1 MKLDRPLPAGSRPH
15 QTLPIDPRA
24 AALAVLTAGLALT
37 AMWAVT
43 IGPTRIP
50 ASDIIAAVTR
60 FDASH
65 DHLVIATV
73 RVPRVLAGIIAGAA
87 LAVAGAIMQ
96 AVTNNPLASPGLL
109 GVNAGASFG
118 VVMAL
123 TLWPTLPTSTYVWA
137 AFAGAAVAAT
147 IVYSL
152 GSMGVTGATPVKLAL
167 AGAIVSAFVAS
178 LTSAVLIFDKTTLDA
193 IRFWSVGSLA
203 GRSMT
208 TIASVSP
215 YILAGLAAAMLTRR
229 QITTL
234 SLGAD
239 VARTVGQ
246 NLVLWRAVAAVTV
259 VLLAGSAVAV
269 AGPIGFVGLVVP
281 HAVRLLTGLD
291 YRWILPFCAVGGAL
305 LVTGSDALAR
315 SLLPERELP
324 VGITMALIGAPF
336 FVYLARYRIGRS
348 R

>member
-1 MKLDRPLPAGSRPH
+1 MRPDGPLPAGSPPHGTRPF
-15 QTLPIDPRA
+15 DPRA
-24 AALAVLTAGLALT
+24 ATLSALVVCVVATAL
-37 AMWAVT
+37 WAVT

-50 ASDIIAAVTR
+50 PSDIVAAITS
-60 FDASH
+60 FDGSR

-73 RVPRVLAGIIAGAA
+73 RLPRVLAGIIAGAA

-109 GVNAGASFG
+109 GVNAGAAFG
-118 VVMAL
+118 VVMTL
-123 TLWPTLPTSTYVWA
+123 TFAPGVPTGTYVWA
-137 AFAGAAVAAT
+137 AFAGAAVAAG
-147 IVYSL
+147 IVYAL
-152 GSMGVTGATPVKLAL
+152 GSMGVAGATPVKLAL

-203 GRSMT
+203 GRSMAT
-208 TIASVSP
+208 VVSVSP
-215 YILAGLAAAMLTRR
+215 YVGIGLAVALLMRR
-229 QITTL
+229 QITTM

-246 NLVLWRAVAAVTV
+246 NLILWRSIAALTV
-259 VLLAGSAVAV
+259 VLLAGGAVAV

-305 LVTGSDALAR
+305 LVIGSDALAR
-315 SLLPERELP
+315 ELLPERELP

-336 FVYLARYRIGRS
+336 FVYLARYRMGRS

>member
-1 MKLDRPLPAGSRPH
+1 
-15 QTLPIDPRA
+15 
-24 AALAVLTAGLALT
+24 
-37 AMWAVT
+37 MWAMT

-50 ASDIIAAVTR
+50 ASVIVGAITG
-60 FDASH
+60 FDGSH
-65 DHLVIATV
+65 QHLVVATV
-73 RVPRVLAGIIAGAA
+73 RLPRILAGIVAGSA

-109 GVNAGASFG
+109 GVNAGAAFG
-118 VVMAL
+118 VVL
-123 TLWPTLPTSTYVWA
+123 TLTLFPSIPTGGYIWA
-137 AFAGAAVAAT
+137 AFAGATLAAG
-147 IVYSL
+147 IVYAL
-152 GSMGVTGATPVKLAL
+152 GSMGVSGATPVKLAL

-203 GRSMT
+203 GRSLDDV
-208 TIASVSP
+208 ASVAP
-215 YILAGLAAAMLTRR
+215 YAGIGLVVAMAVRS
-229 QITTL
+229 QITTM
-234 SLGAD
+234 SLGTD

-246 NLVLWRAVAAVTV
+246 NLALWRGVAAVTV
-259 VLLAGSAVAV
+259 VFLAGGAVAV
-269 AGPIGFVGLVVP
+269 AGPIGFVGLIVP
-281 HAVRLLTGLD
+281 HIVRLLVGLD

-305 LVTGSDALAR
+305 LVTGADALAR
-315 SLLPERELP
+315 ELLPDRELP